1 MPTTTALGLLAH
13 DAVEPLETFNMVSHR
28 DD

>member
-13 DAVEPLETFNMVSHR
+13 DAVEPLETYNTGM
-28 DD
+28 